1 MVGSSALVGLVF
13 SLLLLLGVVLLEHFL
28 LFFVALVVNVL
39 LVLDIQLSPLKVNV
53 VDVEVVLMQLHMD
66 HLLSFL
72 VHFVF
77 LQTLID
83 LVDLIS
89 HL

>member
-1 MVGSSALVGLVF
+1 MVGSSALIGLVV
-13 SLLLLLGVVLLEHFL
+13 SLLLGVVLLENFL
-28 LFFVALVVNVL
+28 LFFVALVINVL
-39 LVLDIQLSPLKVNV
+39 LVLDVKLSTLKVNV
-53 VDVEVVLMQLHMD
+53 IDVEIVLMQLHMD

-77 LQTLID
+77 LETLVD